1 MAFWTALAVAFGVV
15 FLAEFA
21 DKTQL
26 VLLTLAARGK
36 AWRVWLGAAAAFL
49 VLTVA
54 AAAAGELLSRVV
66 PGWTVRLVAGLAFI
80 GFGAWGLLHRE
91 DEATP
96 TVVRT
101 GFAPAFTLMLLA
113 ELGDK
118 TQLAVAALAAD
129 SGTFVATALGGT
141 LALWTSAA
149 LAVLA
154 GGWIGRKVPTETLER
169 VAGWLFIGLGVLLLT
184 TLVLPIT
191 II

>member
-36 AWRVWLGAAAAFL
+36 AWRVWLGGAAAFL

-66 PGWTVRLVAGLAFI
+66 PDWAVRLAAGLAFI
-80 GFGAWGLLHRE
+80 GFGLWGLLHRE
-91 DEATP
+91 DEAAP
-96 TVVRT
+96 SVART
-101 GFAPAFTLMLLA
+101 GFAPAFTLMLVA

-129 SGTFVATALGGT
+129 SGAFVATAVGGT
-141 LALWTSAA
+141 LALWASAA

-169 VAGWLFIGLGVLLLT
+169 VAGWLFIALGGLLLAS
-184 TLVLPIT
+184 LWLPIMV
-191 II
+191 I